1 MTKVRITNQDCGL
14 ELPALTVGFHFPRW
28 FFLLHSAV
36 VARQE
41 SILEVSEGIIWGGSL
56 IKRSCFTYSLMVSM
70 KSSDHVHEVLMNL
83 TSLFMQ
89 LSILVHPDKNQ
100 DDADR
105 AQKAFEGICT
115 FTYV

>member
-1 MTKVRITNQDCGL
+1 
-14 ELPALTVGFHFPRW
+14 
-28 FFLLHSAV
+28 
-36 VARQE
+36 
-41 SILEVSEGIIWGGSL
+41 
-56 IKRSCFTYSLMVSM
+56 M